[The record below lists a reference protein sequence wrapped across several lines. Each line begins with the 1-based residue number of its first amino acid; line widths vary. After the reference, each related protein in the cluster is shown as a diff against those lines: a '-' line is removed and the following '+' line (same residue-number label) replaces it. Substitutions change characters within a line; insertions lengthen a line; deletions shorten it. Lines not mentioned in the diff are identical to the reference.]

1 MGAGKWGV
9 VHHLMQICQERIGQC
24 NSKKRRVND
33 GVSDGWGHEKLLQN
47 STVPL
52 IEDMVAGVGGKEI

>member
-1 MGAGKWGV
+1 
-9 VHHLMQICQERIGQC
+9 MQICQERIGQC

-33 GVSDGWGHEKLLQN
+33 GVSNGWGHEKLLQN